1 MTSESDTIARGDTPR
16 RAHRM
21 VAEQLETRG
30 IVDAGI
36 LDAFRR
42 VPRHRFIPDVS
53 LSEAYGDH
61 PVPIGFGQTISQPY
75 VVAASLAAL
84 ELTRDSRVL
93 EIGAGSGYQTALL
106 AELVDEVRAIEY
118 VPELADRARA
128 VLQDLGY
135 GNVDLR
141 VGDGGLG
148 WPIPGIEP
156 FDAIVGAAA
165 PRQIPAALLDQLADE
180 GRLVMPVG
188 DVVQE
193 LVQVRRSG
201 DRFDRRALLP
211 VRFVPMR

>member
-1 MTSESDTIARGDTPR
+1 
-16 RAHRM
+16 M

-30 IVDAGI
+30 IADAGL

-42 VPRHRFIPDVS
+42 VPRHRFIPDAGPT
-53 LSEAYGDH
+53 EAYGDH

-106 AELVDEVRAIEY
+106 AELVGEVWSLEC
-118 VPELADRARA
+118 VPELAGRARS
-128 VLQDLGY
+128 VLQGLGY
-135 GNVDLR
+135 TNIDLR
-141 VGDGGLG
+141 IGDGGLG
-148 WPIPGIEP
+148 WPVPGIAP

-165 PRQIPAALLDQLADE
+165 PRQIPPLLLDQLADG

-188 DVVQE
+188 GVVQE

-201 DRFDRRALLP
+201 NHFSRRALLP